1 MLDDLAY
8 FDNQTYLN
16 LMEGLY
22 NRIRFSG
29 PTFWE
34 DTDRGNTNIYYS
46 PDSDKIDDF
55 KKILSKQMKDRLA
68 KLDRD
73 VQFLRLELDKL
84 KSKKDQTPDEKAKI
98 NELELKINTRRK
110 TFFLN

>member
-1 MLDDLAY
+1 MHQKRNTIIKSVIKNIKDNIISALEPYNIEITLDD
-8 FDNQTYLN
+8 FN
-16 LMEGLY
+16 LSPPKQESFGDL
-22 NRIRFSG
+22 SS
-29 PTFWE
+29 
-34 DTDRGNTNIYYS
+34 NIALL
-46 PDSDKIDDF
+46 I
-55 KKILSKQMKDRLA
+55 SKQMKDRLA

>member
-1 MLDDLAY
+1 
-8 FDNQTYLN
+8 
-16 LMEGLY
+16 
-22 NRIRFSG
+22 
-29 PTFWE
+29 
-34 DTDRGNTNIYYS
+34 
-46 PDSDKIDDF
+46 
-55 KKILSKQMKDRLA
+55 MKNRLA

>member
-1 MLDDLAY
+1 M
-8 FDNQTYLN
+8 N
-16 LMEGLY
+16 L
-22 NRIRFSG
+22 
-29 PTFWE
+29 
-34 DTDRGNTNIYYS
+34 
-46 PDSDKIDDF
+46 DF

-84 KSKKDQTPDEKAKI
+84 KSKKDQTPDEKSKI

>member
-1 MLDDLAY
+1 MFKLFIFLLTETSPY
-8 FDNQTYLN
+8 PNSL
-16 LMEGLY
+16 
-22 NRIRFSG
+22 I
-29 PTFWE
+29 W
-34 DTDRGNTNIYYS
+34 YS
-46 PDSDKIDDF
+46 MF